1 MLNNQWIF
9 IRELLN
15 LELYIQRK
23 LYMLVGESTDGDGG
37 LETLREDK
45 ISSFISENIILHIS
59 KKISNF
65 HRFFLY
71 DVSLY
76 IFHRL

>member
-1 MLNNQWIF
+1 
-9 IRELLN
+9 
-15 LELYIQRK
+15 
-23 LYMLVGESTDGDGG
+23 MLVGESTDGG
-37 LETLREDK
+37 LETLKEDK

-59 KKISNF
+59 KKISNS

-71 DVSLY
+71 DVSSY

>member
-1 MLNNQWIF
+1 M
-9 IRELLN
+9 N

-23 LYMLVGESTDGDGG
+23 LYMLVGESTDGG
-37 LETLREDK
+37 LETLKEDK

-59 KKISNF
+59 KKISNS

-71 DVSLY
+71 DVSSY